1 MDNNNNNEDSQH
13 VREAKVYYFASLR
26 DRIVVMEGAVQVCT
40 TEISSLRTDMMAS
53 DKEQTE
59 ILHKMDK
66 KMDLLVQKVDQ
77 QESRAT
83 SEHEERK
90 KNTEARLTNKWVMGV
105 ISVLLTAMIAL
116 TAQNAMEKP
125 VAKDPYELESLVL
138 ESMKNV
144 EE

>member
-1 MDNNNNNEDSQH
+1 
-13 VREAKVYYFASLR
+13 
-26 DRIVVMEGAVQVCT
+26 
-40 TEISSLRTDMMAS
+40 
-53 DKEQTE
+53 
-59 ILHKMDK
+59 
-66 KMDLLVQKVDQ
+66 VQKVDQ

-83 SEHEERK
+83 SEQEERK
-90 KNTEARLTNKWVMGV
+90 KNTESRLTNKWVMGV

>member
-13 VREAKVYYFASLR
+13 VREAKVYYFDSLR

-83 SEHEERK
+83 SEQEERK
-90 KNTEARLTNKWVMGV
+90 KNTESRLTNKWVMGV